1 MDQMQREKIEARL
14 TAVRQQQNRSP
25 SNLIHVQS
33 RVDESGWEMNDE
45 ERETT
50 KRSIQR
56 LQRENG
62 HDVGNDMSDGDDD
75 DAYQS
80 SRATP
85 LYGGSEKRERVPA
98 IEI

>member
-14 TAVRQQQNRSP
+14 TAARQQQNRSP
-25 SNLIHVQS
+25 SNLIHVQT
-33 RVDESGWEMNDE
+33 RVDENGWEMNDE

-75 DAYQS
+75 AYQS

-85 LYGGSEKRERVPA
+85 LHGGSEKHERVPA

>member
-1 MDQMQREKIEARL
+1 MEKMQREKIEARL
-14 TAVRQQQNRSP
+14 TAARQQQNRSP

-33 RVDESGWEMNDE
+33 RVDEIDEHQEEEEEEESGWQMGEE

-56 LQRENG
+56 LGRENG
-62 HDVGNDMSDGDDD
+62 HDAGNDMSDG
-75 DAYQS
+75 
-80 SRATP
+80 
-85 LYGGSEKRERVPA
+85 GHEKRERVPA

>member
-33 RVDESGWEMNDE
+33 RVDESGWEMNEE

-56 LQRENG
+56 LQREDG
-62 HDVGNDMSDGDDD
+62 QGVGSDLSDGDD

-85 LYGGSEKRERVPA
+85 LYGGSEKRERVPT